1 MCTSAIGAASAR
13 LVLSLLLRR
22 GNVSGQSA
30 LRLLDVGNG
39 RKPRVSA
46 IDGAVIASSL
56 DHAVSTAQ
64 ISVADVWDVRR
75 TIEIRT
81 AALAAQNRT
90 DAEAR
95 AYQHLAAEVPD
106 FQLTGLTK
114 MKLNEV
120 YFEENSSELWFKCKV
135 SYIVFDEK
143 SQREKKVFPHPYSP
157 RTALKR
163 GRLFPGVVQSF
174 PRAE

>member
-1 MCTSAIGAASAR
+1 MATWFQAKIKFVQEDEKGVTRNIGQVY
-13 LVLSLLLRR
+13 LF
-22 GNVSGQSA
+22 
-30 LRLLDVGNG
+30 D
-39 RKPRVSA
+39 
-46 IDGAVIASSL
+46 
-56 DHAVSTAQ
+56 AVSY
-64 ISVADVWDVRR
+64 
-75 TIEIRT
+75 
-81 AALAAQNRT
+81 T

-143 SQREKKVFPHPYSP
+143 SQREKKVPYTFLLNAHTVKDAYTILESKLGTVQDYIITDIGVTKILDVIP
-157 RTALKR
+157 YEEDAPLEEPQPVITESMKPLSEVLKTFE
-163 GRLFPGVVQSF
+163 G
-174 PRAE
+174 

>member
-1 MCTSAIGAASAR
+1 MATWFQAKIKFVQEDEKGVAR
-13 LVLSLLLRR
+13 
-22 GNVSGQSA
+22 NVGQVY
-30 LRLLDVGNG
+30 LFD
-39 RKPRVSA
+39 
-46 IDGAVIASSL
+46 
-56 DHAVSTAQ
+56 AVSY
-64 ISVADVWDVRR
+64 
-75 TIEIRT
+75 
-81 AALAAQNRT
+81 T

-143 SQREKKVFPHPYSP
+143 SQREKKVPYTFLLNAHTVKDAYTILESKLGTVQDYIITDIGVTKILDVIP
-157 RTALKR
+157 YEEDAPLEEPQPVITESMKPLSEVLKTFE
-163 GRLFPGVVQSF
+163 GEG
-174 PRAE
+174 